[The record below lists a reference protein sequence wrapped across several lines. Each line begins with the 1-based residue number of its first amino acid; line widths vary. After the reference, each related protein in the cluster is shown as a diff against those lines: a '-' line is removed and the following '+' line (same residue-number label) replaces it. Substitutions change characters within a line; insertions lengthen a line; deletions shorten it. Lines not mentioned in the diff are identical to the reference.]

1 MPRKF
6 ASRHLGTIMQRALM
20 FLGSSGIVNSTIVLF
35 VELLDNIQLALLAS
49 AFDVR
54 IRIMDIAASNV
65 SDSATPH

>member
-1 MPRKF
+1 
-6 ASRHLGTIMQRALM
+6 M